1 VFSAYPP
8 LTSAYLAKKQRG
20 PNATDRRGPLSAGTF
35 AQHPPKGIACLRTK
49 GLGNGDKFGHVDLSL
64 IALDHTD
71 DGVRPFESRR
81 QLTLRESGLFVCGGD
96 VHRNG
101 ARRT

>member
-1 VFSAYPP
+1 M
-8 LTSAYLAKKQRG
+8 
-20 PNATDRRGPLSAGTF
+20 
-35 AQHPPKGIACLRTK
+35 

-71 DGVRPFESRR
+71 DGVRLFESRR
-81 QLTLRESGLFVCGGD
+81 QLTLRESGLFVCGDD